1 MFSLFSFINS
11 SNLRKNEE
19 TIPEIDSLK
28 EGLPKSYELL
38 QKVVESRKPQKAQFL
53 NLAYFKELELNSNSN
68 VEFFL
73 DKEPNDF
80 DSLMTKII
88 EFMGISNQDHA
99 YVHDIVM
106 NKITQYEKYHEY
118 NTWTNYNIITTVRNE
133 EKTISFG
140 SLFVSIN
147 KEKYNIIFCY
157 GSGIFNADFSADNVV
172 FLGAKGDWKYV
183 ETSRSAS
190 YSSGDFTDDDMR
202 YIIRYMNLVGFK
214 VIGNKYGLQLPDP
227 NIN

>member
-38 QKVVESRKPQKAQFL
+38 QKVVESQKPQISKLL
-53 NLAYFKELELNSNSN
+53 NLEYFKNIEGSSN

-73 DKEPNDF
+73 DREPKDF
-80 DSLMTKII
+80 DSLMKEII
-88 EFMGISNQDHA
+88 GLMGISNQDHA

-157 GSGIFNADFSADNVV
+157 GSGKFEADFSADNVV
-172 FLGAKGDWKYV
+172 FLGAKDDWKYV

-214 VIGNKYGLQLPDP
+214 VIGNRYGLQLPDP
-227 NIN
+227 NID